1 MPPVESLQ
9 VGGVPLLLTPPV
21 VLIASLGLRGPVGGV
36 DEEVVVA
43 IPGKAICHTRRT
55 RRY

>member
-43 IPGKAICHTRRT
+43 IPAKAICHTGRT
-55 RRY
+55 RR